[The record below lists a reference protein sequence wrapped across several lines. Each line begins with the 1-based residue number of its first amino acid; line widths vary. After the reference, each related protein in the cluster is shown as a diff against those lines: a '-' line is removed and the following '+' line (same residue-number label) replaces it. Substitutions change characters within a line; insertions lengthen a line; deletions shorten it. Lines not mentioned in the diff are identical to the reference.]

1 MKKEAILHIPLS
13 QYAYAT
19 GEKDIT
25 IRLRAAKGD
34 LCSCQL
40 YYGDRVDQN
49 PVIRMTNIKMT
60 LVSSDDLFD
69 YYETRLNN
77 IYPRLCYY
85 FALEDGCQRQ
95 YYYERGFCTQIGYN
109 RTEYFQFPY
118 IRRED
123 IISPPAWAQDLIMY
137 QIFPD
142 SFATEKGSIV
152 KMAKSIETGDGMISA
167 NRLGGTIQGISENI
181 EYIRELGINCIYLN
195 PVFMANSYHKYD
207 TADYFMVDA
216 CMGTLEELKEMV
228 AICHR
233 NHSRVILDGVF
244 NHCGPDF
251 FAFRDVLTYGSKS
264 RYYDWFYDMP
274 EPVCYKEP
282 PDYAA
287 FAYVKE
293 MPKLNTSNPKL
304 EKYLIDVG
312 TYWIREAD
320 IDGWRL
326 DVANEVNHDFWR
338 HFKTAVKAVK
348 PQFFLIGEIWED
360 AGVWLL
366 GDQFDSTMN
375 YRFSYLCKDFF
386 ATRTMTVSEFDAQMH
401 KMIMRYPEQVSL
413 VQMNF
418 LDTHDVPRFLSYC
431 VGDRRRLRLAYFYLF
446 MGYGV
451 PSVFYGDEYYIEGE
465 TENAYRSPMP
475 WGSEDN
481 CYDILREY
489 AQIRREHSAIRNG
502 TYRTVLCQDEKG
514 LYLFLRENEQEKI
527 LIALNNSDEE
537 QEISDKAWRIPPMQ
551 GDIRIL

>member
-25 IRLRAAKGD
+25 IRLRTAKDD
-34 LCSCQL
+34 LTGCWL

-49 PVIRMTNIKMT
+49 PVIRMKTKEMT
-60 LVSSDDLFD
+60 HVSCDDLFD
-69 YYETRLNN
+69 YYEASLENT
-77 IYPRLCYY
+77 YPRLCYY
-85 FALEDGCQRQ
+85 FMLEDGVQRQ
-95 YYYERGFCTQIGYN
+95 YYYERGFCTQIGNN

-123 IISPPAWAQDLIMY
+123 IISMPAWAEKLMMY

-142 SFATEKGSIV
+142 SFATEKNSIT
-152 KMAKSIETGDGMISA
+152 KTARSIEMGDGVVSA
-167 NRLGGTIQGISENI
+167 GRLGGTLQGISENI
-181 EYIRELGINCIYLN
+181 EYIRGLGINCIYLN

-207 TADYFMVDA
+207 TADYFTVDA
-216 CMGTLEELKEMV
+216 CMGTTEDLRKMV
-228 AICHR
+228 AICHQ
-233 NHSRVILDGVF
+233 NGIRVILDGVF

-251 FAFRDVLTYGSKS
+251 FAFKDVLKYGSRSK
-264 RYYDWFYDMP
+264 YYDWFYDMP
-274 EPVCYKEP
+274 EPVRYENP
-282 PDYAA
+282 PSYAA

-293 MPKLNTSNPKL
+293 MPKLNTSNPQL
-304 EKYLIDVG
+304 EKYLIDAG
-312 TYWIREAD
+312 TYWIKEAD

-338 HFKTAVKAVK
+338 HFRKAVKAVK
-348 PQFFLIGEIWED
+348 KDFLMIGEIWED

-375 YRFSYLCKDFF
+375 YRFAYLCKDFF
-386 ATRTMTVSEFDAQMH
+386 ASRSMTVSEFDAQMH
-401 KMIMRYPEQVSL
+401 KMIMRYPRQVSL

-418 LDTHDVPRFLSYC
+418 LDTHDIPRFLSYC
-431 VGDRRRLRLAYFYLF
+431 GGDRRRLRLAYFYLF
-446 MGYGV
+446 MGFGV

-465 TENAYRSPMP
+465 TENEYRSPMP
-475 WGSEDN
+475 WGNEDN
-481 CYDILREY
+481 FYDILRQY
-489 AQIRREHSAIRNG
+489 AQLRREHSAICNG
-502 TYRTVLCQDEKG
+502 TYKTVLCQDEKG
-514 LYLFLRENEQEKI
+514 LYVFMRENEQEKV

-537 QEISDKAWRIPPMQ
+537 QEIRDMSWKLPPMQ

>member
-1 MKKEAILHIPLS
+1 M
-13 QYAYAT
+13 
-19 GEKDIT
+19 
-25 IRLRAAKGD
+25 
-34 LCSCQL
+34 
-40 YYGDRVDQN
+40 
-49 PVIRMTNIKMT
+49 
-60 LVSSDDLFD
+60 
-69 YYETRLNN
+69 
-77 IYPRLCYY
+77 
-85 FALEDGCQRQ
+85 
-95 YYYERGFCTQIGYN
+95 
-109 RTEYFQFPY
+109 
-118 IRRED
+118 
-123 IISPPAWAQDLIMY
+123 
-137 QIFPD
+137 
-142 SFATEKGSIV
+142 
-152 KMAKSIETGDGMISA
+152 
-167 NRLGGTIQGISENI
+167 
-181 EYIRELGINCIYLN
+181 
-195 PVFMANSYHKYD
+195 
-207 TADYFMVDA
+207 
-216 CMGTLEELKEMV
+216 
-228 AICHR
+228 
-233 NHSRVILDGVF
+233 
-244 NHCGPDF
+244 
-251 FAFRDVLTYGSKS
+251 
-264 RYYDWFYDMP
+264 
-274 EPVCYKEP
+274 
-282 PDYAA
+282 
-287 FAYVKE
+287 
-293 MPKLNTSNPKL
+293 
-304 EKYLIDVG
+304 
-312 TYWIREAD
+312 
-320 IDGWRL
+320 
-326 DVANEVNHDFWR
+326 ANEVNHDFWR

-451 PSVFYGDEYYIEGE
+451 PSVFYGDEYYIEGK